1 MVFTNPIMTTHVN
14 RTVDGLLMSSIAI
27 GRYRSISTKNPRGG
41 YSDPSIH
48 FDIKNHGHMG

>member
-1 MVFTNPIMTTHVN
+1 
-14 RTVDGLLMSSIAI
+14 MSSIAI